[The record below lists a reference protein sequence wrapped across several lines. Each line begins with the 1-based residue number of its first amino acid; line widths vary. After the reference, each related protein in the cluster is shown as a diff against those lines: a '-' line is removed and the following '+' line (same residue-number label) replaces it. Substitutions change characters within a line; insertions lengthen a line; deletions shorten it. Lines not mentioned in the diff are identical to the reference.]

1 VEDKRKER
9 PQSALVEYPMERGGI
24 HFAVTKKEVIRS
36 RGLVAMEEQIE
47 MQMSKIKEQIELL
60 ARQVEDLKKRKELS
74 FQIYQA
80 VTNFEPLMGKSYYLY
95 EGDNNERYLSMISPK
110 EWGRNTKKRTFL
122 AKVKLLADRTWKI
135 LD

>member
-1 VEDKRKER
+1 M
-9 PQSALVEYPMERGGI
+9 EYPMERGAV

-36 RGLVAMEEQIE
+36 RGLVAMEEQID
-47 MQMSKIKEQIELL
+47 MQMGKIKEQIELL
-60 ARQVEDLKKRKELS
+60 ARQVGDLQKRKELS

-95 EGDNNERYLSMISPK
+95 KGENDERCLSMISPE
-110 EWGRNTKKRTFL
+110 EWGRSTKKRVFL